1 MKKVFRGITIA
12 ATMLVGSCSL
22 LAFAGCDTKYPEVTI
37 TYEFNNKKYEV
48 DYVLTRSGAPQT
60 VQHFLELA
68 DAGFYEDTVIHD
80 YQDGGLYIHGGGY
93 TLDEDG
99 ELEEIDYWT
108 KVKELESSKNMT
120 FTQTVFRGDEREP
133 LYTVRGEFES
143 NSVKKNN
150 KSYYHNEKGTLVMY
164 YMDKGKDVTSTRVT
178 TLSNDGKEYRE
189 QETYS
194 YNSATSMFYTFTSA
208 VSNSKLDK
216 EYCAFG
222 RTKDYAQLE
231 ALISAVN
238 EISEA
243 RDSDNL
249 FILTKSVTLNQHDPF
264 TQVRD
269 AKIQAEYNVP
279 DIPIIIKSVK
289 VKKY

>member
-1 MKKVFRGITIA
+1 MRKLFRGITIA

-37 TYEFNNKKYEV
+37 TYEFNGKKYEV
-48 DYVLTRSGAPQT
+48 DYVLTRNGAPQT

-68 DAGFYEDTVIHD
+68 DAGFYDDTVIHD

-108 KVKELESSKNMT
+108 KVKELESAKNMT
-120 FTQTVFRGDEREP
+120 FTQTVFRGAEREP
-133 LYTVRGEFES
+133 LYTLRGEFS
-143 NSVKKNN
+143 ANGVTKNN
-150 KSYYHNEKGTLVMY
+150 KSYYHNQKGTLVMY
-164 YMDKGKDVTSTRVT
+164 YMDKGQNSDSTRVS
-178 TLSNDGKEYRE
+178 TLQNDGKDYRE
-189 QETYS
+189 QELYS
-194 YNSATSMFYTFTSA
+194 YNSATSMFYTYTSSI
-208 VSNSKLDK
+208 SNSKLDAQ
-216 EYCAFG
+216 YCAFG
-222 RTKDYAQLE
+222 RTKDYEQLE

-238 EISEA
+238 EVSEA
-243 RDSDNL
+243 RDSENP
-249 FILTKSVTLNQHDPF
+249 FIITKAMTLNQHDPF
-264 TQVRD
+264 TEVRD
-269 AKIQAEYNVP
+269 AKIQTEYNVP